1 LQDEPDL
8 GCVLMSKALCEL
20 VIALNAINQQ
30 GIEQV

>member
-20 VIALNAINQQ
+20 NAINQQ